1 MYTVV
6 GNIPVVLA
14 TRGPDW
20 SRWGGQNM
28 SMFQG
33 TSMSPRPATHTHQR
47 PFLPSQQNTDGKD
60 KGMVHHEGDPSL
72 SGRPWPPL
80 LLFYIHAAALRL
92 PTRPLLPSFLSSF
105 IFCVVVQFR
114 ASFSSS
120 ALFVFHSLILL
131 YPQAS
136 PHLQKLHS
144 ASRFLILPSVTPSTT
159 SDSILLLPEHH
170 PITHKSKCS
179 SQPSPSLL
187 S

>member
-92 PTRPLLPSFLSSF
+92 PTRPLLPSCLHSSSVLLSSF
-105 IFCVVVQFR
+105 V
-114 ASFSSS
+114 
-120 ALFVFHSLILL
+120 
-131 YPQAS
+131 
-136 PHLQKLHS
+136 LHFPL
-144 ASRFLILPSVTPSTT
+144 RP
-159 SDSILLLPEHH
+159 
-170 PITHKSKCS
+170 CS
-179 SQPSPSLL
+179 SFTLL
-187 S
+187 FFSIHRLVLICKSYTARVAF